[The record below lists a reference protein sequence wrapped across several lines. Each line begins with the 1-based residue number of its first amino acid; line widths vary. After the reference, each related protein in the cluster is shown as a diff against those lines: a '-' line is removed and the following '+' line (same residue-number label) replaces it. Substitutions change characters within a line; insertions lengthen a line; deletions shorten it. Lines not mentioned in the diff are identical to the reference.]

1 MFSKKKKEDDPAVL
15 HPSQNDD
22 SRVVVI
28 PIDESQHAETAFD
41 WYMKNV
47 RKGTDK
53 LKLVHCY
60 EPPPPPASSYPAFRT
75 TNRYLKNQ
83 RKPNDKVKL
92 VHCAELEQPS
102 GAYYPD
108 YAVPPEA
115 WQDQIEKS
123 KDRVHK
129 LMEKYEKK
137 MKDSKVSGSVYS
149 EMGRA
154 GECVCKVADK
164 SNANLI
170 IMGSRGLGMV
180 RRTVMGSCSEYVL
193 HHSKVPVTIIP
204 KEDPNKYI

>member
-1 MFSKKKKEDDPAVL
+1 SNQKIRSSKNSRYFCSLHYIMFSKKKKEDDPAVL

-41 WYMKNV
+41 W
-47 RKGTDK
+47 
-53 LKLVHCY
+53 
-60 EPPPPPASSYPAFRT
+60 
-75 TNRYLKNQ
+75 YLKNQ